1 MHFSETTE
9 HPGFDE
15 NKNIS
20 LFLKSTAF
28 SYAVNLTMKITK
40 PTELH
45 FVQCTDTNTHTQR
58 IVKFTLAK

>member
-45 FVQCTDTNTHTQR
+45 FVQCTDTNTHR
-58 IVKFTLAK
+58 E